1 LDEAY
6 LYRDHS
12 RAEIHRWARELRLF
26 RFVRAYGGHNNDG
39 DQLLVALTEP
49 AEGLPVYTY
58 EQNGR
63 FLVRMSDGYDV
74 TESVVQAAKNVEKAL
89 DPRRVIDP
97 PQNDDHC
104 VCPHFYPEIW
114 VNPS

>member
-1 LDEAY
+1 MDEAY

-12 RAEIHRWARELRLF
+12 RAEIHRWARELRFF

-39 DQLLVALTEP
+39 DHLLVALTEP
-49 AEGLPVYTY
+49 AEGLSVYAY

-63 FLVRMSDGYDV
+63 FLLRMSDGYDV

-89 DPRRVIDP
+89 DPSKVIDP

-104 VCPHFYPEIW
+104 VCPDFYPEIW